1 MDVIRPRRPH
11 HKSRT
16 GCLQCKSRKV
26 KCDEKKPS
34 CQKCQS
40 YGSGSEC
47 SYLRTHPMKS
57 LHSHEIQCSTM
68 MRQGSKSK
76 SPASDILPSKVEL
89 SPRPAVSPTPSLSAS
104 SYSFSTL
111 DMELL
116 HYYTVYGVSDFI
128 DFASG
133 QELYRTTVVELAFQ
147 FPFLMHE
154 ILALAALQLSHAR
167 PLKAAYYHEAS
178 TAHLTTA
185 LQLFQDTVSNLTAEN
200 FQAHFAFTTMMFTFA
215 WTSQDSN
222 LPNHLFFG
230 PECAESGSAFP
241 HSQWVK
247 LYRGSNF
254 ILKNT
259 WESLSR
265 GPFKVVLDP
274 WIDFQQ
280 DYIPPL
286 DPADDVHVSSL
297 SNAWSSTSSC
307 DLPLEQRQHLDHAL
321 NMLKRVYGLLRA
333 PNAPSPLSA
342 VMSWFSSISDEVEA
356 MLGRKV
362 KEALLLVAYYCVCV
376 HRVSHVSWMSG
387 KGKNLLQTTLNVLG
401 PGWEEWTAWPIEVVL
416 GREWRGGKT
425 MSVDF
430 ISGASS

>member
-34 CQKCQS
+34 CQKCRS
-40 YGSGSEC
+40 YGSEC
-47 SYLRTHPMKS
+47 SYLHTHPMKS
-57 LHSHEIQCSTM
+57 LHSHEIQCSSM

-76 SPASDILPSKVEL
+76 SPTSEILSSKVES
-89 SPRPAVSPTPSLSAS
+89 SPRPPASPTPSLSPS
-104 SYSFSTL
+104 NHSFSIL

-116 HYYTVYGVSDFI
+116 HYYTMYGVSDFV

-133 QELYRTTVVELAFQ
+133 QELFRTTVVEHAFK

-167 PLKAAYYHEAS
+167 PFKAAYYYEAS
-178 TAHLTTA
+178 TTHLTSA
-185 LQLFQDTVSNLTAEN
+185 LQLFQSAISDLTAEN
-200 FQAHFAFTTMMFTFA
+200 CQACFAFTTIMFTFA
-215 WTSQDSN
+215 WSSQDSN

-230 PECAESGSAFP
+230 PDCPETVSTFP
-241 HSQWVK
+241 HSQWVR
-247 LYRGSNF
+247 LYRGSHA
-254 ILKNT
+254 ILRST
-259 WESLSR
+259 WEDLSR
-265 GPFKVVLDP
+265 GPFSVLLDP
-274 WIDFQQ
+274 WINFQRE
-280 DYIPPL
+280 YIPPL
-286 DPADDVHVSSL
+286 DPTDDLHVSSI
-297 SNAWSSTSSC
+297 SNAWSSSSSC
-307 DLPLEQRQHLDHAL
+307 DLPLEQRQKLDRAL
-321 NMLKRVYGLLRA
+321 DMLKRVFGLLRT
-333 PNAPSPLSA
+333 PNAPSPLSV
-342 VMSWFSSISDEVEA
+342 VMSWFSSIPDEVEA
-356 MLGRKV
+356 MMGMKV
-362 KEALLLVAYYCVCV
+362 KEALLLVAYYCVCI

-387 KGKNLLQTTLNVLG
+387 KGKNLLKTTLDVLG

-430 ISGASS
+430 ISGAS